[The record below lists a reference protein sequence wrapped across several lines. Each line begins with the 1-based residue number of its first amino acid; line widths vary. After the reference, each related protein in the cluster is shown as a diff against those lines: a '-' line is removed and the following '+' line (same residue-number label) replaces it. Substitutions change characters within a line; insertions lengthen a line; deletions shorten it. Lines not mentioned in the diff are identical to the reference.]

1 MTYIIIYNSRE
12 PHKLLIVWSRRSRR
26 VTSTPMA
33 WEPTLHNPYKGL
45 VVWPVPD
52 NHQVA
57 VTLFKDPRTNE
68 LEDKDWSFIL
78 EDVSILVL
86 LLNFDRFLIGYS
98 KIQD

>member
-1 MTYIIIYNSRE
+1 
-12 PHKLLIVWSRRSRR
+12 
-26 VTSTPMA
+26 MA

>member
-1 MTYIIIYNSRE
+1 MT
-12 PHKLLIVWSRRSRR
+12 
-26 VTSTPMA
+26 
-33 WEPTLHNPYKGL
+33 WEPTLQNPYKGL

-78 EDVSILVL
+78 EDVSIHFSFTKDSNKLYKLHVTCKNYVIPKSNL
-86 LLNFDRFLIGYS
+86 TKKVHSLIYES
-98 KIQD
+98 SSESSSEH